1 MAASAQENSAW
12 AYRRNYGYPSLAD
25 FIAQDPDH
33 ETYVFRRFK
42 RLGVRNVLYLQG
54 ELIKIE
60 RELEALEKQAAASQD
75 DIETYMSTRSWSALN
90 ENSWKPGR
98 DLERAQRE
106 LAEDLEC
113 KLKKYCQYCPGG
125 VFCHLL
131 TDWTIDEA
139 LSLQRGIAMLET
151 PSPRVLSAMR
161 EWLHGPSCTPN
172 DSSKLD
178 DGDRHMF
185 GVESDLVALRPPIEK
200 DFLSRVLRD
209 HWPFPAEVPHPLR
222 TVQSLC

>member
-12 AYRRNYGYPSLAD
+12 AFRCNYGYPSLAD

-113 KLKKYCQYCPGG
+113 KLKKYCQYRPAG
-125 VFCHLL
+125 VF
-131 TDWTIDEA
+131 
-139 LSLQRGIAMLET
+139 
-151 PSPRVLSAMR
+151 
-161 EWLHGPSCTPN
+161 
-172 DSSKLD
+172 
-178 DGDRHMF
+178 
-185 GVESDLVALRPPIEK
+185 
-200 DFLSRVLRD
+200 
-209 HWPFPAEVPHPLR
+209 
-222 TVQSLC
+222 

>member
-1 MAASAQENSAW
+1 MAASAHSAW

-75 DIETYMSTRSWSALN
+75 DIETYMSTRSWTALN

-106 LAEDLEC
+106 LSEDLEC
-113 KLKKYCQYCPGG
+113 KLKKYCQYRPDG
-125 VFCHLL
+125 VC
-131 TDWTIDEA
+131 
-139 LSLQRGIAMLET
+139 
-151 PSPRVLSAMR
+151 
-161 EWLHGPSCTPN
+161 
-172 DSSKLD
+172 
-178 DGDRHMF
+178 
-185 GVESDLVALRPPIEK
+185 
-200 DFLSRVLRD
+200 
-209 HWPFPAEVPHPLR
+209 
-222 TVQSLC
+222 